1 MKLINI
7 LLVTA
12 MLLMI
17 IAADGLRNA
26 SAQMDPDGRNAI
38 EPNVGLRIQL
48 DIKPTSFSGS
58 ILFERMP
65 EGDDSQRS
73 IALSVAHGAD
83 TKSPSIARSIQ
94 DRFKAMRILTRVAAR
109 LIEKAL
115 RTLL

>member
-12 MLLMI
+12 MLLMLVT
-17 IAADGLRNA
+17 AGSARNV
-26 SAQMDPDGRNAI
+26 SVQMDPDGKSAI
-38 EPNVGLRIQL
+38 ESNVGLRIQL

-58 ILFERMP
+58 ILFERRP
-65 EGDDSQRS
+65 EGDDSHRS

-115 RTLL
+115 RTLI